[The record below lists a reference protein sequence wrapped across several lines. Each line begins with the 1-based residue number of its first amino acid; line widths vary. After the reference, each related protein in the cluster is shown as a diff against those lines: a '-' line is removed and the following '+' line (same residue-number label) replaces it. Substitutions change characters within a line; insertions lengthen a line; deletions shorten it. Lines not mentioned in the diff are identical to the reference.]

1 MTPKARSVITV
12 ALVFAFYLI
21 SMLFFLTEEYH
32 GNYSGFLHI
41 SAERLHK
48 NPLIQNRP
56 DILNQLITVPDGGY
70 DGQLFYFVAYDPF
83 LTALT
88 DVTKYRDVVDLP
100 TYRYRRIG
108 FSLLTHL
115 FSLGHPQHYPAVMMW
130 LILMSHVAGAIFL
143 VKIAIALNRDP
154 LWALLYILIPGFSFS
169 LMYGLPESLA
179 GALLLAGF
187 YFHLKRRM
195 LWSFLTFAASLLF
208 RETGILL
215 IGSVGLMEAIRSK
228 KFGNALTV
236 WISMLPYFIWRLYVT
251 GKLLPDNGWKGF
263 VSEPPYLTVP
273 LSGILELF
281 ATIARG
287 EYPGYIV
294 PAGLL
299 FPVLLVGAAGLG
311 IWSIR
316 EKITSPALALV
327 SYSFL
332 ALSLSFEKVWVHI
345 SNAERLCFELFL
357 CLILVFFMNPNPRIR
372 KASLIYFAVLFLFD
386 FLLSSADR
394 SFRAAIHW
402 IL

>member
-1 MTPKARSVITV
+1 MTPKARSVVTV

-21 SMLFFLTEEYH
+21 SMLYFLTDEYN

-41 SAERLHK
+41 SAERLNK
-48 NPLIQNRP
+48 NPLIKNRP
-56 DILNQLITVPDGGY
+56 EILNQLITVTDGGY
-70 DGQLFYFVAYDPF
+70 DGQLFYFMAYDPF
-83 LTALT
+83 LTAFT

-100 TYRYRRIG
+100 PYRYRRIG

-115 FSLGHPQHYPAVMMW
+115 FALGNPQHYPAVMMW
-130 LILMSHVAGAIFL
+130 LILMSHIVGSIFL
-143 VKIAIALNRDP
+143 VKIPIALNRDP
-154 LWALLYILIPGFSFS
+154 LWGLLYILIPGFSFS

-187 YFHLKRRM
+187 YFHLKRKM
-195 LWSFLTFAASLLF
+195 LLASLTFAASLLF

-215 IGSVGLMEAIRSK
+215 IGFVGLMEAIRSRK
-228 KFGNALTV
+228 LRDASIL
-236 WISMLPYFIWRLYVT
+236 WISVLPYFIWRLYITV
-251 GKLLPDNGWKGF
+251 KLLPDYGWKGF
-263 VSEPPYLTVP
+263 FSEPPYLAVP
-273 LSGILELF
+273 PGGILELF

-294 PAGLL
+294 PAGIL
-299 FPVLLVGAAGLG
+299 FPVLLTGAACLG
-311 IWSIR
+311 IWAIR

-332 ALSLSFEKVWVHI
+332 ALSLTFEKVWVHI
-345 SNAERLCFELFL
+345 SNAERLCFEMFL
-357 CLILVFFMNPNPRIR
+357 CLILVFFMNSNPRFR
-372 KASLIYFAVLFLFD
+372 KASIVYFAVLFFFD

-394 SFRAAIHW
+394 SFRAGIHW